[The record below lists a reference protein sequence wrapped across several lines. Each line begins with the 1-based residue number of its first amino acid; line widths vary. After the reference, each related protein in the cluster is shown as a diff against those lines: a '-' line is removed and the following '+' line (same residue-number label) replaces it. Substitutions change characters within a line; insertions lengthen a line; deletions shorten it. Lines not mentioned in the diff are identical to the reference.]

1 MYVRIALLQFA
12 PEQEALQENLEEI
25 LTGMDRAAA
34 AGAHLL
40 VAPEMSLTGWSLPNA
55 SVRAR
60 LAERVSSE
68 AIPALA
74 DASDRSD
81 VAVVV
86 GGPYPGAGDAQSNCA
101 IAIAPGGR
109 QVQYRK
115 VHLFGAERDWWTPG
129 DRGDAIL
136 ELGPVRVGVSIC
148 YDAEFPEMP
157 RLARL
162 AGAELLVVVATNMS
176 PYERDQDLIFPTR
189 ALENELPVVVCN
201 RVGSERGWTYF
212 GRSLAANARGGI
224 VAQAGRDKQLLVADI
239 EPAGGAGD
247 PDLSYVAR
255 RRPDVYGPLSQRT
268 VAEGV
273 EATSGGEP
281 VQKALRRWDAAT
293 DSTTAPTDGG
303 HLKMAAAA
311 FGRGRRPRE
320 VGRG

>member
-1 MYVRIALLQFA
+1 MPVRIALLQFA
-12 PEQEALQENLEEI
+12 PEPEALHENLEEI
-25 LTGMDRAAA
+25 LTGIDRAAE
-34 AGAHLL
+34 AGARLL
-40 VAPEMSLTGWSLPNA
+40 VTPEMSLTGWSLPSA

-74 DASDRSD
+74 EAADRSD

-86 GGPYPGAGDAQSNCA
+86 GGPHPGAEGTQSNCA
-101 IAIAPGGR
+101 IAVAPGGGR
-109 QVQYRK
+109 VRYRK

-136 ELGPVRVGVSIC
+136 ELGPVRVGLSIC
-148 YDAEFPEMP
+148 YDAEFPEMA

-162 AGAELLVVVATNMS
+162 AGAEVLVVVATNMS

-201 RVGSERGWTYF
+201 RVGSESGWTYF
-212 GRSLAANARGGI
+212 GRSLAASARGVI
-224 VAQAGRDKQLLVADI
+224 VAQAGRDRELLVADI

-247 PDLSYVAR
+247 ANLSYLAR
-255 RRPDVYGPLSQRT
+255 RRPDVYRPLAQRAGT
-268 VAEGV
+268 EGV
-273 EATSGGEP
+273 RASGGGEP
-281 VQKALRRWDAAT
+281 VQRAFRRRDAVT
-293 DSTTAPTDGG
+293 DSTTVSTGG
-303 HLKMAAAA
+303 GRPRMAAAA